1 MMDSAIM
8 DKPKPSKRRG
18 RWTGPTAYSL
28 IRDHLEGHGS
38 ITLDEAKKLYNIS
51 KGSFHSTIGDLKM
64 DGWAIGTSRYR
75 NDAGQLR
82 SKYHLAD
89 EDGPAQEVVTSTLP
103 AIAEDG
109 STVMP
114 GGKTTAAPPP
124 SKKAHTVAVRIGEKG
139 LEVQLASSTDTY
151 TARFFLLTPK
161 QIEYLA
167 LNFKLYQAL
176 SDAKKG
182 T

>member
-1 MMDSAIM
+1 MMDSMTM

-38 ITLDEAKKLYNIS
+38 ITPDEAKKLYNIS
-51 KGSFHSTIGDLKM
+51 KGSFDSTVSSLRQ
-64 DGWAIGTSRYR
+64 DGWAIETSRYH
-75 NDAGQLR
+75 NEAGQLR

-109 STVMP
+109 SIVVP

-124 SKKAHTVAVRIGEKG
+124 SKKSHTVAVRIGEEG

-151 TARFFLLTPK
+151 TAPFFRLTPK

-176 SDAKKG
+176 SGDK
-182 T
+182 